1 MTTFF
6 KLTLITIICQSFI
19 LNCHSQGLER
29 YRMLK
34 DTSMVSKSLGYKKHI
49 QITVPVEYQENLP
62 QSFPLVLIFDMQ
74 NQRQYQYILKSIDF
88 LTSNEQIPS
97 AVIVGVEAGSGNRRY
112 RETQLKVSDST
123 GMAEK
128 NEAYIFNE
136 LIPLL
141 RGRFKA
147 SSFTILVGHS
157 RYGFLTTYLLAKHPN
172 DLNAVVSI
180 SPFMQ
185 QPGFNL
191 ISTLTQD
198 IKKSDLGHMIYYRY
212 AMGNDYPD
220 DYKQLTT
227 ALKAP
232 DFTPK
237 NFNAD
242 GWWFPQAD
250 HNTTPA
256 LAITRSFYEIFE
268 HWYSCQKQ
276 YIDDGNKNVGGID
289 ELKQK
294 IKAHYGTSLPFSLGI
309 LNGKGYA
316 FYNKTDYANAILA
329 WRQLVRQYPN
339 FLQGYINIA
348 KCQKALGQPIDKTI
362 NEFKANLQ
370 QSSIFTTEQKDNLL
384 KEAEAL

>member
-191 ISTLTQD
+191 ISTLTQV
-198 IKKSDLGHMIYYRY
+198 IKKATS
-212 AMGNDYPD
+212 
-220 DYKQLTT
+220 
-227 ALKAP
+227 
-232 DFTPK
+232 
-237 NFNAD
+237 
-242 GWWFPQAD
+242 
-250 HNTTPA
+250 
-256 LAITRSFYEIFE
+256 
-268 HWYSCQKQ
+268 
-276 YIDDGNKNVGGID
+276 GI
-289 ELKQK
+289 
-294 IKAHYGTSLPFSLGI
+294 
-309 LNGKGYA
+309 
-316 FYNKTDYANAILA
+316 
-329 WRQLVRQYPN
+329 
-339 FLQGYINIA
+339 
-348 KCQKALGQPIDKTI
+348 
-362 NEFKANLQ
+362 
-370 QSSIFTTEQKDNLL
+370 
-384 KEAEAL
+384 